1 MHSPKE
7 INKTKN
13 SYTSIV
19 NSHIPKKYVS
29 TSFDAATA
37 INDAKN
43 ISHEI
48 PSKINTPTEFIRQRN
63 KLAIQNSFENWTKN
77 FLEQKSKA
85 LIEIKLDDEILEEN
99 NSNILE
105 YKANN
110 SKHKINNSS
119 KKRTE
124 YIINSKSNLKSDI
137 NCYSKINQDG
147 NTIYRNDL
155 DSKNKIDMDKKLKK
169 EIKKEKKN
177 KNHKNQVIIKKS
189 STTNIKLYD
198 DNIKKW
204 EGAFNFSQKRKNLMR
219 IDDDIEESSISNEN
233 KKNKNNIKLLEKDYK
248 KIFNETVKEI
258 INNSKIDSIRIIL
271 EEMI

>member
-1 MHSPKE
+1 MHSPKK

-13 SYTSIV
+13 SSISIMH
-19 NSHIPKKYVS
+19 SHIPRKHAS
-29 TSFDAATA
+29 TSLEAITT
-37 INDAKN
+37 INDVKN

-48 PSKINTPTEFIRQRN
+48 PLKINTLIDFIRQKN
-63 KLAIQNSFENWTKN
+63 KFVIQNSFDKNWTKN

-85 LIEIKLDDEILEEN
+85 LKEIKLDDEILEEN

-105 YKANN
+105 YKPNN

-119 KKRTE
+119 KKRME
-124 YIINSKSNLKSDI
+124 YIISKSNRKSDI
-137 NCYSKINQDG
+137 NCYSKMNQDG
-147 NTIYRNDL
+147 NTIYKNAL
-155 DSKNKIDMDKKLKK
+155 DSENKKDMDKKLKK
-169 EIKKEKKN
+169 EIKKETKN

-189 STTNIKLYD
+189 STTNIKVYD

-204 EGAFNFSQKRKNLMR
+204 ESVFNFSQKRKKLMR

-233 KKNKNNIKLLEKDYK
+233 KKNKNNIKFLEKKYK
-248 KIFNETVKEI
+248 KIFNETEKEI

>member
-1 MHSPKE
+1 
-7 INKTKN
+7 
-13 SYTSIV
+13 
-19 NSHIPKKYVS
+19 
-29 TSFDAATA
+29 
-37 INDAKN
+37 
-43 ISHEI
+43 
-48 PSKINTPTEFIRQRN
+48 
-63 KLAIQNSFENWTKN
+63 
-77 FLEQKSKA
+77 
-85 LIEIKLDDEILEEN
+85 
-99 NSNILE
+99 
-105 YKANN
+105 
-110 SKHKINNSS
+110 
-119 KKRTE
+119 
-124 YIINSKSNLKSDI
+124 
-137 NCYSKINQDG
+137 
-147 NTIYRNDL
+147 
-155 DSKNKIDMDKKLKK
+155 MDKKLKK

-248 KIFNETVKEI
+248 KIFNETEKEI